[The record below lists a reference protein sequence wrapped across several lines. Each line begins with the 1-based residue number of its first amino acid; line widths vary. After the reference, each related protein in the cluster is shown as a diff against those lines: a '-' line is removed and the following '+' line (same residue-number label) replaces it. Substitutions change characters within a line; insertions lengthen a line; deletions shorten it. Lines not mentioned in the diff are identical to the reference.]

1 MIKINLLPLDKR
13 KTERTP
19 LKGAGLMIA
28 DAAIFV
34 GVAILVV
41 ISLIQ
46 ISNTNAEIAQH
57 EKTLKDLAPAV
68 KEHDQLLATSKK
80 REGELKDLELV
91 TGTRPFEWSQVIDL
105 IWDSVSKHKR
115 VWLDSFE
122 MTDGK
127 TMESKISSIDPNTPL
142 KGQIKHGIVL
152 KCHVSGLDVR
162 AMTAFRKELRENAEL
177 ARFFPI
183 MNFDV
188 QYGKN
193 EEREALEKYS
203 LEFEISLVNTGQTKD
218 NTPEPVKARA
228 ER

>member
-57 EKTLKDLAPAV
+57 EKTLKELDPAV
-68 KEHDQLLATSKK
+68 KEHDRLALLTKK
-80 REGELKDLELV
+80 REGELKDLEAV

-105 IWDSVSKHKR
+105 IWDSVAKHKR
-115 VWLDSFE
+115 VWLDSIE
-122 MTDGK
+122 LTDGK
-127 TMESKISSIDPNTPL
+127 TMESRLKGVDPTTPL
-142 KGQIKHGIVL
+142 AGMIKHGIVL

-162 AMTAFRKELRENAEL
+162 AMTAFRKELRENADL

-193 EEREALEKYS
+193 DERDAVEKFS

-218 NTPEPVKARA
+218 NTPEPVKTRSD
-228 ER
+228 R